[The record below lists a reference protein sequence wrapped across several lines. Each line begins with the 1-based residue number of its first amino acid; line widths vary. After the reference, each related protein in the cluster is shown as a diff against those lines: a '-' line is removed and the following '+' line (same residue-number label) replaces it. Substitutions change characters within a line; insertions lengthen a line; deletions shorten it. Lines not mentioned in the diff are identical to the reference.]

1 MTGKL
6 SQQKIISWN
15 HFAGNL
21 DPSELKKMR
30 NKQRK
35 AQKKAEL
42 EKQSQQQA
50 QAKKEMH
57 NKAQKKN
64 NEEELD
70 SPPKDDLVPEKLER
84 PEDPLGEA
92 IKFLIPLQTLA
103 DKCLTTHIMAF
114 EIYYRKGK

>member
-1 MTGKL
+1 
-6 SQQKIISWN
+6 
-15 HFAGNL
+15 
-21 DPSELKKMR
+21 MR

-114 EIYYRKGK
+114 EIYYRKGKNSLVTQIDKGETFSKVNFSWPDCKHI